1 MASVSIMHY
10 NIYLQVPLFLILCLL
25 RPSRLVSIKRKS
37 VCQMVGNVRQLE
49 SRLGELP
56 LGSRRCGCL
65 FLDARPPHLLLY
77 KPNMGPSRSGCAG
90 SCSFL
95 PRRGFSSEPSNDIQ
109 HHGIPAQCPPTNT

>member
-56 LGSRRCGCL
+56 
-65 FLDARPPHLLLY
+65 
-77 KPNMGPSRSGCAG
+77 
-90 SCSFL
+90 
-95 PRRGFSSEPSNDIQ
+95 
-109 HHGIPAQCPPTNT
+109 